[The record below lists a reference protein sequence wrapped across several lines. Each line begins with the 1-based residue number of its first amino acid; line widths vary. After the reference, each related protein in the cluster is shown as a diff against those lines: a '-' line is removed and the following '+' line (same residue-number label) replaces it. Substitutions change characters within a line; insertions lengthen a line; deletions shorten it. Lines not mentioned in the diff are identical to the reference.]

1 MDRRKL
7 LSGWIVLITSYYW
20 LVSKTLLVKALISC
34 TLIGV
39 ALDYVYSKIGWL
51 VFPTGV
57 NPFESDASQP
67 RRPYELDQRKRDA
80 VLKQSFK
87 SSKVKDEKFDAVVI
101 GSGMGGMTTAA
112 ILSKAGK
119 KVLVLEQ
126 HDQAGAH
133 CSNQEF
139 GIQKNA
145 THI

>member
-1 MDRRKL
+1 MDSSKL
-7 LSGWIVLITSYYW
+7 LSGWIVLLTSYYW
-20 LVSKTLLVKALISC
+20 LVSKTFLVKALISC

-39 ALDYVYSKIGWL
+39 TLDYAYKKIGWL
-51 VFPTGV
+51 FFPTGT
-57 NPFESDASQP
+57 NPFERDASRP

-126 HDQAGAH
+126 HDQAGRT
-133 CSNQEF
+133 SNYRF
-139 GIQKNA
+139 
-145 THI
+145 